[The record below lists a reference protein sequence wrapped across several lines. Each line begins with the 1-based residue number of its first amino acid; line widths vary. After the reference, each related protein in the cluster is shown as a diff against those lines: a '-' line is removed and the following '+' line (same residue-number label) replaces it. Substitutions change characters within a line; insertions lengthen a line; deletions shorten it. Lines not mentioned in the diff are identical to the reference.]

1 MGFKFEKNIDGTAR
15 LLKYTTSPDSPS
27 AVVIP
32 EKVEIDNE
40 QCVVTTI
47 GDNAFEDCSGLTSIN
62 IPNSVT
68 TIGDCAFYGC
78 SGLQSVIAPR
88 SLEKNLIKCLTVR
101 VTITY
106 K

>member
-1 MGFKFEKNIDGTAR
+1 MGFKFEKNIDGTTR
-15 LLKYTTSPDSPS
+15 LLKYPTNPDSPS
-27 AVVIP
+27 DVVIP

-47 GDNAFEDCSGLTSIN
+47 RDDAFEN
-62 IPNSVT
+62 
-68 TIGDCAFYGC
+68 C